1 MKTLLIATFVVS
13 RMGVLL
19 QMTGAH
25 VWVRSKA
32 LVRVATLLV
41 LLRLLLVLGALNEN
55 PQLLR
60 QGLELLQMFSGT
72 GTGRL
77 VVSLK
82 ELCRVLVHGRDAVA
96 QLRDTRTTK
105 KDRDGSQDKKQQQQV
120 HGRQRGM

>member
-1 MKTLLIATFVVS
+1 
-13 RMGVLL
+13 MGVLL

-82 ELCRVLVHGRDAVA
+82 ELRRVLVHGRDAVA
-96 QLRDTRTTK
+96 QLRDTWTTK
-105 KDRDGSQDKKQQQQV
+105 
-120 HGRQRGM
+120 

>member
-55 PQLLR
+55 PQLLNQSNK
-60 QGLELLQMFSGT
+60 QGESKT
-72 GTGRL
+72 
-77 VVSLK
+77 
-82 ELCRVLVHGRDAVA
+82 VA
-96 QLRDTRTTK
+96 RCTTK
-105 KDRDGSQDKKQQQQV
+105 T
-120 HGRQRGM
+120 

>member
-1 MKTLLIATFVVS
+1 MKTLLIATFVVP

-82 ELCRVLVHGRDAVA
+82 ELRRVLVHGRDAVA
-96 QLRDTRTTK
+96 QLRDTWTTK
-105 KDRDGSQDKKQQQQV
+105 
-120 HGRQRGM
+120 